1 MRNIYSSH
9 LLSNI
14 LLQFHSATDSQTEDI
29 LKAFN
34 RLTNLNLTLEDVSN
48 LNTGLTFLPPRRT
61 LNLSERFF
69 ISEEIAKV
77 CKEATKHT
85 PKNQKRLKVILAA
98 CLFPCS
104 STIKKLLNCSYDF
117 VKLWTFRF
125 LEGGLSYLQ
134 DAQRSGRPLEL
145 TDDDYHVIFNLLMY
159 NPCYIANFL
168 TNVDEGFKHQLLG
181 MSSWTTNV
189 LARIVQ
195 KSKST
200 IDRFLKRHN
209 LSLAPSLNC
218 TYCFSTDPY
227 FEEKLTKVSY
237 AYNLPAGARAADG
250 KEIAVICADEMPGIP
265 IREFIYCL
273 NSGKQVKNGSEYIRH
288 GVATIFAA
296 LEPKTGKVIC
306 DFPKDKCKS
315 TVEDFLSCVVSS
327 SDYID
332 KHVILIMDNIRT
344 HKNFSKEW
352 HDKYDSRVEIYFTPT
367 HCSWANLVETFF
379 SIVKRSLLK
388 NRSWT
393 SVQEFIKNA
402 EAFCAEYNSR
412 CKPYKWSLK
421 DLQVFFNQRR
431 DTIDSIQSVTETP
444 VYIDFGLMNHEVS
457 YQNTLFKAKENR
469 EKAEITSKGGVVF
482 FDYLKKAENSDCA
495 YSRLERI
502 PPVLFDVYSP
512 DVDALLKDL
521 DFYLAELKQSKQQ
534 IKDLEIQISQ
544 DPQSKS
550 TSDLIQNL
558 KQVRSAFNKTVKTC
572 LKMAKDACASVAKDQ
587 EVIASVQRLLR
598 RIKLFEKSVIKSP
611 YEDNQ
616 DASIWVKQTWSLL
629 NDP

>member
-1 MRNIYSSH
+1 MNYSSH
-9 LLSNI
+9 SLFTI
-14 LLQFHSATDSQTEDI
+14 LLQYRSATDSQTEEI

-34 RLTNLNLTLEDVSN
+34 RLTNLNLTLEDVSKRN
-48 LNTGLTFLPPRRT
+48 KGVVPLPSICTLDLN
-61 LNLSERFF
+61 ERFF

-77 CKEATKHT
+77 CKEANKHT
-85 PKNQKRLKVILAA
+85 PQNPKRLKVILAA
-98 CLFPCS
+98 CLFIGS
-104 STIKKLLNCSYDF
+104 STITKLLNCSYDF
-117 VKLWTFRF
+117 IKLWTCRF
-125 LEGGLSYLQ
+125 LEGGFSSLQ
-134 DAQRSGRPLEL
+134 DAKRSGRPFEL
-145 TDDDYHVIFNLLMY
+145 NDDDYHIIFNLLMY
-159 NPCYIANFL
+159 KPCYIANFL
-168 TNVDEGFKHQLLG
+168 TDVDEGFKHQLLG

-189 LARIVQ
+189 LVRIVQ

-209 LSLAPSLNC
+209 LSLVPSLNC
-218 TYCFSTDPY
+218 TYCFSTDPQ

-250 KEIAVICADEMPGIP
+250 KEIAVICADEMPGIL
-265 IREFIYCL
+265 IRESIYCL

-306 DFPKDKCKS
+306 DFPQDKCKS
-315 TVEDFLSCVVSS
+315 TVEGFLSRVLS
-327 SDYID
+327 SDDYKD

-352 HDKYDSRVEIYFTPT
+352 HDKYDSRVEVYFTPT

-379 SIVKRSLLK
+379 SIVRRSLVK

-402 EAFCAEYNSR
+402 EAFCAEYNLR

-421 DLQVFFNQRR
+421 DLQVFFDQRR

-457 YQNTLFKAKENR
+457 YQNTLFKARENR
-469 EKAEITSKGGVVF
+469 EKAEIASRGEVVP
-482 FDYLKKAENSDCA
+482 FDYLKKAANSDYA

-502 PPVLFDVYSP
+502 QPVHFDVYAP

-521 DFYLAELKQSKQQ
+521 ASNLAELKQSKQQ

-544 DPQSKS
+544 DPKGRSTPNLRKS
-550 TSDLIQNL
+550 LR
-558 KQVRSAFNKTVKTC
+558 QVRSVFNKSVKTC
-572 LKMAKDACASVAKDQ
+572 LNMAKDACASVAKDQ

-616 DASIWVKQTWSLL
+616 DASVWVKQTWSLL
-629 NDP
+629 NEP